1 MTEVIEGH
9 VRPQTDQAQREQ
21 TARAADFFGKS
32 LVVVQEDESVKWLA
46 WEQAT
51 NAWLAAKRRRSGRR
65 NTTRAYQCAVS
76 QFFEYAREAFDCDV
90 PPWDVT
96 PLIAEEWSRSLYD
109 AGRAPA
115 TVNLK
120 LAALSSLYDYVQR
133 RYVATGPDGRI
144 ISLWPADRANPFDA
158 VERARVDPYSR
169 ATFPTVDELKAIL
182 SAINTDCLTGK
193 RDFAL
198 IYSFSVTCRRAS
210 ELLELKWGD
219 IQHDPLEDGN
229 RIYRYAV
236 RKKGKDQVRRAILD
250 RNCYQAICAYL
261 EADDRLDPEANHYP
275 ADDDYIFIA
284 LDPTRIRRLRP
295 DAEIEENK
303 PLSNRFANE
312 ILKKYARRV
321 GVDESK
327 AHLHALRHAG
337 ARLRVRQQ
345 KEQRG
350 GVDYIEI
357 MRLLEHSSLAVTQIY
372 SQQILE
378 DPEDPGGRAA
388 ADELLPKRRR
398 RQKEEPAP
406 EQAQL
411 L

>member
-1 MTEVIEGH
+1 MDPETIDGH
-9 VRPQTDQAQREQ
+9 GQPQTDQEQ
-21 TARAADFFGKS
+21 AARTAEFFGNAM
-32 LVVVQEDESVKWLA
+32 VVVQEDESIKWLA

-51 NAWLAAKRRRSGRR
+51 NAWLDAKRRRSGRR

-76 QFFEYAREAFDCDV
+76 QFFSFAAVAFDYHV

-96 PLIAEEWSRSLYD
+96 PLMAEEWTRDLYD
-109 AGRAPA
+109 AGRAPS

-158 VERARVDPYSR
+158 VERARVDPYGR
-169 ATFPTVDELKAIL
+169 ARFPTVDELKSIL
-182 SAINTDCLTGK
+182 ASINTNCLTGK

-198 IYSFSVTCRRAS
+198 LYAFSVTCRRAS
-210 ELLELKWGD
+210 ELLELRWGD
-219 IQHDPLEDGN
+219 IQHDPLDDGN
-229 RIYRYAV
+229 RIYTYQV

-261 EADDRLDPEANHYP
+261 QADGRLDPAADHYP
-275 ADDDYIFIA
+275 AADDYIFTAI
-284 LDPTRIRRLRP
+284 DPTRIRRLRP
-295 DAEIEENK
+295 DAEVNENR

-312 ILKKYARRV
+312 ILKKYARRA
-321 GVDESK
+321 GVDQSK
-327 AHLHALRHAG
+327 AHLHGLRHAG
-337 ARLRVRQQ
+337 ARLRVHQQ
-345 KEQRG
+345 KELRG

-388 ADELLPKRRR
+388 ADALLPKRRR
-398 RQKEEPAP
+398 RQKEAPAP

>member
-1 MTEVIEGH
+1 MDPEIIEGH
-9 VRPQTDQAQREQ
+9 GRSQTEQAAR
-21 TARAADFFGKS
+21 TAEFFGNA

-65 NTTRAYQCAVS
+65 NTTRAYRCAVT
-76 QFFEYAREAFDCDV
+76 QFFTFARQAFDYDV
-90 PPWDVT
+90 PPWEVT
-96 PLIAEEWSRSLYD
+96 PLMAEEWARSLYD
-109 AGRAPA
+109 ADRAPA

-133 RYVATGPDGRI
+133 RYTATGPDGRI

-158 VERARVDPYSR
+158 VERARVDPYGR
-169 ATFPTVDELKAIL
+169 ARFPTVDELKAVL
-182 SAINTDCLTGK
+182 ASINTGCLTGK

-198 IYSFSVTCRRAS
+198 LYTFAVTCRRAS
-210 ELLELKWGD
+210 ELLELQWGD
-219 IQHDPLEDGN
+219 IQHDPLDDGN
-229 RIYRYAV
+229 RIYRYHV
-236 RKKGKDQVRRAILD
+236 RKKGKDQVRRAVLD
-250 RNCYQAICAYL
+250 RNCYRAICAYL
-261 EADDRLDPEANHYP
+261 EADGRLDPAADHYP
-275 ADDDYIFIA
+275 ADDDYIFVA

-295 DAEIEENK
+295 DAPIEENK

-312 ILKKYARRV
+312 ILKKYARRA
-321 GVDESK
+321 GVDEAK
-327 AHLHALRHAG
+327 AHLHGLRHAG
-337 ARLRVRQQ
+337 ARLRVQQQ

-357 MRLLEHSSLAVTQIY
+357 MHLLEHSSLAVTQIY

-388 ADELLPKRRR
+388 ADALLPKGRRR
-398 RQKEEPAP
+398 RKKEVPAP
-406 EQAQL
+406 EQARL